1 MLAGTAWVEARLK
14 MQPHRWI
21 SIGLGLAAVT
31 GMGAWIFGY
40 PFLTTHT
47 AHVRLPFFGE
57 LHLPS
62 AFVFDLGVFAVVVG
76 TTMLILIA
84 LAHQAVRSHR
94 IPGQSNEY
102 RAQQE
107 TR

>member
-1 MLAGTAWVEARLK
+1 
-14 MQPHRWI
+14 
-21 SIGLGLAAVT
+21 
-31 GMGAWIFGY
+31 MGAWAFGY

-47 AHVRLPFFGE
+47 AHLSLPLLGDM
-57 LHLPS
+57 HLPS
-62 AFVFDLGVFAVVVG
+62 AFVFDLAVFAVVVG

-94 IPGQSNEY
+94 IPGQTNEY
-102 RAQQE
+102 RVQQE